1 MFFWLR
7 ELMGWLL
14 LAAAGFIVWNGVAML
29 QGVEPRHIEGAALCG
44 TGVMMMRLGISLIR
58 VSTAARIV
66 TVPKATAANEGK

>member
-7 ELMGWLL
+7 EVVGWAL
-14 LAAAGFIVWNGVAML
+14 LAAGVFIIWMGVGLL

-44 TGVMMMRLGISLIR
+44 TGIMVMRLAVALIR

-66 TVPKATAANEGK
+66 TVPKAAAVKESK